1 MATSQTK
8 QRSRTSRQL
17 SRTAVGR
24 NNDRP
29 LVSEQPYKLE
39 YLHKRFPKVTRR
51 RIAETLNDCTAE
63 LKTDDRQ
70 QIMSCLKQKLGDPRG

>member
-17 SRTAVGR
+17 SRTAAGR

-29 LVSEQPYKLE
+29 LVSAQPYKLE
-39 YLHKRFPKVTRR
+39 YLRKRFPKATRR
-51 RIAETLNDCTAE
+51 RIAETLDACTAE

-70 QIMSCLKQKLGDPRG
+70 QIIDCLKRKLGSPRG